1 MYPDSVEDLP
11 PDIPP
16 HRGNHVEVNFF
27 VDSYRSGYKVTRRS
41 QTGILLYLNSAP
53 IIWYSKSQNT
63 AESSTFGYEFIALRL
78 ASELIISLKYKF
90 ANVRY
95 PIISPLNVIM

>member
-1 MYPDSVEDLP
+1 MYPDSVEDMP

-53 IIWYSKSQNT
+53 IIWYSKRQNT
-63 AESSTFGYEFIALRL
+63 VEISTFG
-78 ASELIISLKYKF
+78 SESVTWTLD
-90 ANVRY
+90 
-95 PIISPLNVIM
+95 VIL